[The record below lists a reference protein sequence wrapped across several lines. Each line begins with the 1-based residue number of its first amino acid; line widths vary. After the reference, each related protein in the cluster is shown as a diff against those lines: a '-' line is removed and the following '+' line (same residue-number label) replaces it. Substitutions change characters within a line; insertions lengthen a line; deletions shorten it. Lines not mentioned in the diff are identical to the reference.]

1 MYCHE
6 YYLDI
11 FPHVYKWH
19 LIKYI
24 HWHIF
29 LHLWQTTK
37 PLNRTFVKYTA
48 CSKSLGCKPVRYRS
62 STLTHEH
69 LTNISLQHG
78 ALGALSISA
87 RAKKSGSQRRAYLL
101 LYFSGVLYPQMRP
114 PTKQASRFRST
125 ARTSRPSLTS
135 WDLVWP
141 LVFKLLCHVSS
152 NWYLT
157 FSLLPPL
164 TSTSSLLH
172 FILCLSPKPSP
183 ASAHYLC
190 VTESGAKSNRWFTLW
205 GKSAVKVL
213 NETTSFSGYMK
224 QKELLQPRNID
235 RAGPSNDWMQA

>member
-1 MYCHE
+1 MG
-6 YYLDI
+6 
-11 FPHVYKWH
+11 
-19 LIKYI
+19 
-24 HWHIF
+24 
-29 LHLWQTTK
+29 LW
-37 PLNRTFVKYTA
+37 
-48 CSKSLGCKPVRYRS
+48 
-62 STLTHEH
+62 EH
-69 LTNISLQHG
+69 LTSVPEP
-78 ALGALSISA
+78 
-87 RAKKSGSQRRAYLL
+87 KKSGSQRWAYLL

-152 NWYLT
+152 NWYLM

-183 ASAHYLC
+183 ASTHYLC

-213 NETTSFSGYMK
+213 NETTSFFLDTWNRRNYCSQGILTEQGQVTIGCRRKCILCLSEPKETQTTQQAEISGSSKCLFYFFI
-224 QKELLQPRNID
+224 LSLHCF
-235 RAGPSNDWMQA
+235 